1 MNRAYIICPR
11 KHGYT
16 EATKLIELMKSIL
29 NFEKEKSDENNR

>member
-1 MNRAYIICPR
+1 MNKPYIICTR

-29 NFEKEKSDENNR
+29 DSGKEKSDENN

>member
-1 MNRAYIICPR
+1 MNKPYIICPR

-29 NFEKEKSDENNR
+29 NFEKEKSYENN